1 MSSPQRAAP
10 EAPAVPPTPTTLAVD
25 AALPATPAPPNPE
38 LEKAREEGQGLSG
51 QVAELQGLFA
61 SETTKNADLTAALP
75 KSSAAKVVALKAL
88 EEAKRKRDQAKSK
101 CARVTAEHKAEAD
114 LQELQAKSAEAGLRA
129 KEAVR
134 DSVKSEDK
142 TTYLAKQVEDARAE
156 LEKAKDQATQELDA
170 AKAVWEAKEAEV
182 SAEIEKRTKVVQDA
196 GEVHVGGG
204 GKKKAK
210 SAGKKKGMSAVV
222 ERAIE
227 QHRKKREALLYGPGG
242 LKQSCDDRRKD
253 LSDLKRDLHMANS
266 RVKHYNALDDE
277 FEQVKQDVAAGPKA
291 RGDRKAEIEES
302 LAKVKAEVAG
312 SADKEKKDKENTER
326 EKEEASAELESVR
339 VQVEAA
345 KERGPTSDTVKAEA
359 EAAVASAKEQKAE
372 AIALAATLQE
382 PLVAPAAEGAVIRQK
397 KLDERKK
404 EQNARRKELEKQV
417 GDLKKDLKKA
427 QTDAAKR
434 KKAEAK
440 KRKRGSGLN

>member
-51 QVAELQGLFA
+51 QIAELQGLLA

-75 KSSAAKVVALKAL
+75 KSNAVKEAALKAL

-101 CARVTAEHKAEAD
+101 LARITAEHKARAD

-134 DSVKSEDK
+134 DSAKSEDK
-142 TTYLAKQVEDARAE
+142 TAYLAKQVEDAQAE
-156 LEKAKDQATQELDA
+156 LEKAKEKSTQELDA
-170 AKAVWEAKEAEV
+170 AKAAWEAKEAEI
-182 SAEIEKRTKVVQDA
+182 SAEIEKRTKVVSEA
-196 GEVHVGGG
+196 GEVHVGGSKRK
-204 GKKKAK
+204 GKS

-242 LKQSCDDRRKD
+242 LKQSLDDRRKE
-253 LSDLKRDLHMANS
+253 LADLKKDLHTANS
-266 RVKHYNALDDE
+266 RVKHYAGLDEE
-277 FEQVKQDVAAGPKA
+277 FEQVKQDVARGPKA
-291 RGDRKAEIEES
+291 RADRKSEIEES
-302 LAKVKAEVAG
+302 LAKVKSEVAG
-312 SADKEKKDKENTER
+312 SADKEKKDKEKTER

-345 KERGPTSDTVKAEA
+345 KERDSTSDTVKAEA
-359 EAAVASAKEQKAE
+359 EAAVALAKEQKAE
-372 AIALAATLQE
+372 AVALAATLQE
-382 PLVAPAAEGAVIRQK
+382 PLAAPAAEGAAIRQK

-427 QTDAAKR
+427 QTDAAKK